1 MVVIVIIFTR
11 YIYIE
16 IRGEIL
22 RREYINYPFDLPIKI
37 SYFNIKNYPTHWHN
51 SIEIIYVLKGSLHIK
66 IDTDSFTLNE
76 REVEIINS
84 DESHEIQGIDDNKVL
99 IFNID
104 PFFFEKY
111 YKDINNIFFYTNSN
125 DDEDQNGPEYEELR
139 TILSQMLCEY
149 VQKLEDYDEEIE
161 ELLITLLYHLVNNFH
176 YLTHEKEELKE
187 KTDQLARYHRISKYI
202 YNNYN
207 NNITL
212 KEIAKKEFLSPHYL
226 SHEIKYATGYSFTD
240 LINLTRI
247 EESIKLLLDSDM
259 SISEISDEIGFS
271 HVRYFN
277 KNFKYYYGC
286 TPLQYRK
293 KYATTEKEYDLSK
306 QFVELSL
313 NDALETLSYSLE
325 NYNRFNFENKLWNI
339 HVDVDKI
346 LNPLEKDF
354 KEYINLG
361 ESFDLLI
368 EDNKDILEEIQE
380 EIHFEYGRLEKMF
393 HSDMGV
399 FLDSDFYNWN
409 KAKGVLEFLSN
420 IYLKPL
426 ILLDNLDYSLEKYIN
441 ILSSFLDY
449 FTELDIVE
457 VTDFKFQFDSR
468 LSEDIKYNLRQYI
481 KNYYE
486 LEVCEID
493 FTSKSDLNS
502 IYDTAYMLPYIIHN
516 TIFKGNSLS
525 FLKAFDVLEKE
536 INITNEVFIGAPGIV
551 NDMGI
556 RKPSYYAYYLLSK
569 LGNDI
574 IALDDG
580 YIVTKSDNY
589 YAILLYSHNDD
600 VNTLVSYEDIYQK
613 GGVKKSFERK
623 YSLNI
628 VNIKNSTRIITYEVN
643 ESIGSSYNYWLAM
656 GSPDR
661 LSKEEKE
668 ILHKASYPKIE
679 FKYSKKSSVLNIIT
693 ELKGYGAKLIVLKN
707 IK

>member
-1 MVVIVIIFTR
+1 M
-11 YIYIE
+11 
-16 IRGEIL
+16 

-37 SYFNIKNYPTHWHN
+37 SFLNIKNSPTHWHN
-51 SIEIIYVLKGSLHIK
+51 SIEIIYVLKGSLNIT

-84 DESHEIQGIDDNKVL
+84 DESHSISAIADNKVL

-111 YKDINNIFFYTNSN
+111 YKDINNVFFYTNSN
-125 DDEDQNGPEYEELR
+125 DDEDQNGPEYEELK
-139 TILSQMLCEY
+139 TILSQILCEY
-149 VQKLEDYDEEIE
+149 VQKVEDYDEEIE
-161 ELLITLLYHLVNNFH
+161 KHLITLLYHLVNNFH

-187 KTDQLARYHRISKYI
+187 KTDQLDRYHRISKYI

-240 LINLTRI
+240 LINLTRV

-277 KNFKYYYGC
+277 KNFKLYYNC

-293 KYATTEKEYDLSK
+293 KYATTEKEYELSK
-306 QFVELSL
+306 QFIELSL
-313 NDALETLSYSLE
+313 SDALNSLSYNLE

-339 HVDVDKI
+339 HVDVEKTI
-346 LNPLEKDF
+346 QPLEHYF
-354 KEYINLG
+354 KEHINLG
-361 ESFDLLI
+361 EAFDLLI

-399 FLDSDFYNWN
+399 FLDSNFYNWN
-409 KAKGVLEFLSN
+409 KAKGVLEFLSD
-420 IYLKPL
+420 ISLKPL
-426 ILLDNLDYSLEKYIN
+426 ILLDNFEYSLEKYIN

-449 FTELDIVE
+449 FNELDIVE
-457 VTDFKFQFDSR
+457 TSEFKFQFDSR
-468 LSEDIKYNLRQYI
+468 LSEDIKTNLRSYI
-481 KNYYE
+481 TGVYD
-486 LEVCEID
+486 LEVYSTDYIS
-493 FTSKSDLNS
+493 TSDLNN
-502 IYDTAYMLPYIIHN
+502 IYDTTYMLPYIIHT
-516 TIFKGNSLS
+516 TIFKGISIN

-536 INITNEVFIGAPGIV
+536 VNITNEVFIGGSGIV

-556 RKPSYYAYYLLSK
+556 RKPSYYAYYLLSM
-569 LGNDI
+569 LGNEI
-574 IALDDG
+574 ISLDDG
-580 YIVTKSDNY
+580 CIVTKSDKCY
-589 YAILLYSHNDD
+589 TILLYSHNNDINSLAD
-600 VNTLVSYEDIYQK
+600 YQDIYQES
-613 GGVKKSFERK
+613 GIKKSFERK

-628 VNIKNSTRIITYEVN
+628 LNIKNSTRIITYEVN
-643 ESIGSSYNYWLAM
+643 EYTGSSYNYWLSM

-668 ILHKASYPKIE
+668 SLYKASYPKID

-707 IK
+707 LK

>member
-1 MVVIVIIFTR
+1 M
-11 YIYIE
+11 
-16 IRGEIL
+16 
-22 RREYINYPFDLPIKI
+22 RREYINYPFELPIKI
-37 SYFNIKNYPTHWHN
+37 SYLNIKNYPTHWHN
-51 SIEIIYVLKGSLHIK
+51 SIEIIYVLKGSLQIK

-84 DESHEIQGIDDNKVL
+84 DESHEIQSLEDNKVL

-125 DDEDQNGPEYEELR
+125 DTEDQNGSEYEELK
-139 TILSQMLCEY
+139 TLLSQMLCEY

-176 YLTHEKEELKE
+176 YLTYEKEELKE

-212 KEIAKKEFLSPHYL
+212 QEIAKKEFLSTHYL

-277 KNFKYYYGC
+277 KNFKYYFRC

-313 NDALETLSYSLE
+313 NDALETLSYNLE

-339 HVDVDKI
+339 HVDVDKV

-354 KEYINLG
+354 KEYVNLG

-368 EDNKDILEEIQE
+368 EDNKDILEEVQE

-426 ILLDNLDYSLEKYIN
+426 ILLDNLDYSLDKYIN

-457 VTDFKFQFDSR
+457 VSDFKFQFDSR
-468 LSEDIKYNLRQYI
+468 LSQNIKSNLRQYI
-481 KNYYE
+481 KNFYE

-516 TIFKGNSLS
+516 TISKGNSLS

-536 INITNEVFIGAPGIV
+536 INITNEIFIGAPGIV

-600 VNTLVSYEDIYQK
+600 VNTLASYEDIYQK
-613 GGVKKSFERK
+613 GGIKKSFERK

-628 VNIKNSTRIITYEVN
+628 VNIKNSTRIITYELN

>member
-1 MVVIVIIFTR
+1 M
-11 YIYIE
+11 
-16 IRGEIL
+16 
-22 RREYINYPFDLPIKI
+22 RREYINYPFELPIKI
-37 SYFNIKNYPTHWHN
+37 SYLNIKNYPTHWHN
-51 SIEIIYVLKGSLHIK
+51 SIEIIYVLKGSLQIK

-84 DESHEIQGIDDNKVL
+84 DESHEIQSLEDNKVL

-125 DDEDQNGPEYEELR
+125 DDEDQNGSEYEELK
-139 TILSQMLCEY
+139 TLLSQMLCEY

-176 YLTHEKEELKE
+176 YLTYEKEELKE

-212 KEIAKKEFLSPHYL
+212 QEIAKKEFLSTHYL

-277 KNFKYYYGC
+277 KNFKYYFGC

-313 NDALETLSYSLE
+313 NDALETLSYNLE

-339 HVDVDKI
+339 HVDVDKV

-354 KEYINLG
+354 KEYVNLG

-457 VTDFKFQFDSR
+457 VSDFKFQFDSR

-516 TIFKGNSLS
+516 TISKGNSLS

-536 INITNEVFIGAPGIV
+536 INITNEIFIGAPGIV

-600 VNTLVSYEDIYQK
+600 VNTLASYEDIYQK
-613 GGVKKSFERK
+613 GGIKKSFERK

-628 VNIKNSTRIITYEVN
+628 VNIKNSTRIITYELN

>member
-11 YIYIE
+11 YIYFKT
-16 IRGEIL
+16 RGEIL

-37 SYFNIKNYPTHWHN
+37 AYLNIKNYPTHWHN

-66 IDTDSFTLNE
+66 IDTDSFTLKE

-125 DDEDQNGPEYEELR
+125 DDEDQNGPEYEELK

-212 KEIAKKEFLSPHYL
+212 QEIAKKEFLSPHYL

-306 QFVELSL
+306 QYVELSL
-313 NDALETLSYSLE
+313 SDALEVLSYSLE

-441 ILSSFLDY
+441 VLNSFLDY
-449 FTELDIVE
+449 FTELDIIE
-457 VTDFKFQFDSR
+457 VSEFKFQFDSR
-468 LSEDIKYNLRQYI
+468 LSEDIKLKLRQYI
-481 KNYYE
+481 NDTYE
-486 LEVCEID
+486 LKVCEND
-493 FTSKSDLNS
+493 FTPNSHLNS

-516 TIFKGNSLS
+516 TIFKGDSLIS
-525 FLKAFDVLEKE
+525 LKAFDVLEKE

-569 LGNDI
+569 LGSYI

-600 VNTLVSYEDIYQK
+600 VNTLVSYEDIYQQ

-628 VNIKNSTRIITYEVN
+628 VNIKNSTRIITYELN

>member
-1 MVVIVIIFTR
+1 MVVIVIIFTKD
-11 YIYIE
+11 IYIE

-84 DESHEIQGIDDNKVL
+84 DESHEIQGIGDNKVL

-125 DDEDQNGPEYEELR
+125 DDEDQNGPEYEELKS
-139 TILSQMLCEY
+139 ILSQMLCEY

-161 ELLITLLYHLVNNFH
+161 KLLITLLYHLVNNFH

-187 KTDQLARYHRISKYI
+187 KKDQLDRYHRISKYI

-212 KEIAKKEFLSPHYL
+212 QEIAKKEFLSPHYL

-293 KYATTEKEYDLSK
+293 KYATSEKEYELSK
-306 QFVELSL
+306 KLIELSL
-313 NDALETLSYSLE
+313 NDALESLSYSLE

-339 HVDVDKI
+339 HVDVDKV
-346 LNPLEKDF
+346 LNPLETSF

-420 IYLKPL
+420 ISLKPL
-426 ILLDNLDYSLEKYIN
+426 ILLDNLDYSFEKYIN
-441 ILSSFLDY
+441 ILNSFLEY
-449 FTELDIVE
+449 FKELDIVDI
-457 VTDFKFQFDSR
+457 TDFKFQFDSR
-468 LSEDIKYNLRQYI
+468 LSEEIKNNLRDYI
-481 KNYYE
+481 KNYHE
-486 LEVCEID
+486 LDVCEVD
-493 FTSKSDLNS
+493 FTANSNLNS
-502 IYDTAYMLPYIIHN
+502 IYDTAYMLPYIIHS
-516 TIFKGNSLS
+516 TIFKTNSLN
-525 FLKAFDVLEKE
+525 FLKAFDVLGKE
-536 INITNEVFIGAPGIV
+536 INITNEVFIGAPGIA

-569 LGNDI
+569 LGNFI
-574 IALDDG
+574 IDLDDG

-600 VNTLVSYEDIYQK
+600 VNKLASYEDIYQK
-613 GGVKKSFERK
+613 GEIKKSFERK

-643 ESIGSSYNYWLAM
+643 ESTGSSYNYWLAM

-693 ELKGYGAKLIVLKN
+693 NLKGYGAKLIVLKN

>member
-1 MVVIVIIFTR
+1 M
-11 YIYIE
+11 
-16 IRGEIL
+16 

-37 SYFNIKNYPTHWHN
+37 SYLNIKNYPTHWHN
-51 SIEIIYVLKGSLHIK
+51 SIEIIYVLKGSLQIK

-111 YKDINNIFFYTNSN
+111 YKDINNIFFYTSSN
-125 DDEDQNGPEYEELR
+125 DDEEQTGPEYEELK

-212 KEIAKKEFLSPHYL
+212 QEIAKKEFLSPHYL

-306 QFVELSL
+306 QFEELSL

-354 KEYINLG
+354 KECINLG

-457 VTDFKFQFDSR
+457 VADFKFQFDSR
-468 LSEDIKYNLRQYI
+468 LSEDIKDNLRQYI
-481 KNYYE
+481 KDYYE

>member
-1 MVVIVIIFTR
+1 M
-11 YIYIE
+11 
-16 IRGEIL
+16 

-37 SYFNIKNYPTHWHN
+37 SYLNIKNYPTHWHN

-84 DESHEIQGIDDNKVL
+84 DESHEIQGMDDNKVL

-125 DDEDQNGPEYEELR
+125 DDEDQNGPEYEELK

-212 KEIAKKEFLSPHYL
+212 QEIAKKEFLSPHYL

-306 QFVELSL
+306 QFEELSL

-354 KEYINLG
+354 KECINLG
-361 ESFDLLI
+361 EAFDLLI

-457 VTDFKFQFDSR
+457 VADFKFQFDSR
-468 LSEDIKYNLRQYI
+468 LSEDIKDNLRQYI
-481 KNYYE
+481 KDYYE

>member
-1 MVVIVIIFTR
+1 M
-11 YIYIE
+11 
-16 IRGEIL
+16 
-22 RREYINYPFDLPIKI
+22 RREYINYPLELPIKI
-37 SYFNIKNYPTHWHN
+37 SYLNIKNYPTHWHN
-51 SIEIIYVLKGSLHIK
+51 SIEIIYVLKGSLQIK

-84 DESHEIQGIDDNKVL
+84 DESHEIQSLEDNKVL

-125 DDEDQNGPEYEELR
+125 DAEDQNGIEYEELK

-176 YLTHEKEELKE
+176 YLTYEKEELKE

-212 KEIAKKEFLSPHYL
+212 QEIAKKEFLSPHYL

-313 NDALETLSYSLE
+313 NDALETLSYNLE

-339 HVDVDKI
+339 HVDVDKV
-346 LNPLEKDF
+346 LNPLEKGF
-354 KEYINLG
+354 KEYVNLG

-457 VTDFKFQFDSR
+457 VSDFKFQFDSR
-468 LSEDIKYNLRQYI
+468 LSEDIKSNLRQYI
-481 KNYYE
+481 KNSYE

-516 TIFKGNSLS
+516 TIFKGNSLN

-536 INITNEVFIGAPGIV
+536 INITNEIFIGAPGIV
-551 NDMGI
+551 NDMGV

-600 VNTLVSYEDIYQK
+600 VNTLASYEDIYQK
-613 GGVKKSFERK
+613 GGIKKSFERK

-628 VNIKNSTRIITYEVN
+628 VNIKNSTRIITYELN

>member
-1 MVVIVIIFTR
+1 M
-11 YIYIE
+11 
-16 IRGEIL
+16 

-37 SYFNIKNYPTHWHN
+37 SFLNIKNSPTHWHN
-51 SIEIIYVLKGSLHIK
+51 SIEIIYVLKGSLNIT

-84 DESHEIQGIDDNKVL
+84 DESHSISAIDDNKVL

-111 YKDINNIFFYTNSN
+111 YKDINNVFFYTNSN
-125 DDEDQNGPEYEELR
+125 DDEDQNGPEYEELK
-139 TILSQMLCEY
+139 TILSQILCEY
-149 VQKLEDYDEEIE
+149 VQKVEDYDEEIE
-161 ELLITLLYHLVNNFH
+161 KHLITLLYHLVNNFH

-187 KTDQLARYHRISKYI
+187 KTDQLDRYHRISKYI

-240 LINLTRI
+240 LINLTRV

-277 KNFKYYYGC
+277 KNFKLYYNC

-293 KYATTEKEYDLSK
+293 KYATTEKEYELSK
-306 QFVELSL
+306 QFIELSL
-313 NDALETLSYSLE
+313 SDALNSLSYNLE

-339 HVDVDKI
+339 HVDVEKTI
-346 LNPLEKDF
+346 QPLEHYF
-354 KEYINLG
+354 KEHINLG
-361 ESFDLLI
+361 EAFDLLI

-399 FLDSDFYNWN
+399 FLDSNFYNWN
-409 KAKGVLEFLSN
+409 KAKGVLEFLSD
-420 IYLKPL
+420 ISLKPL
-426 ILLDNLDYSLEKYIN
+426 ILLDNFEYSLEKYIN

-449 FTELDIVE
+449 FNELDIVE
-457 VTDFKFQFDSR
+457 TSEFKFQFDSR
-468 LSEDIKYNLRQYI
+468 LSEDIKTNLRSYI
-481 KNYYE
+481 TGVYE
-486 LEVCEID
+486 LEVYSTDYIS
-493 FTSKSDLNS
+493 TSDLNN
-502 IYDTAYMLPYIIHN
+502 IYDTTYMLPYIIHT
-516 TIFKGNSLS
+516 TIFKGISIN

-536 INITNEVFIGAPGIV
+536 VNITNEVFIGGSGIV

-556 RKPSYYAYYLLSK
+556 RKPSYYAYYLLSM
-569 LGNDI
+569 LGNEI
-574 IALDDG
+574 ISLDDG
-580 YIVTKSDNY
+580 CIVTKSDKCY
-589 YAILLYSHNDD
+589 TILLYSHNNDINSLAD
-600 VNTLVSYEDIYQK
+600 YQDIYQES
-613 GGVKKSFERK
+613 GIKKSFERK

-628 VNIKNSTRIITYEVN
+628 LNIKNSTRIITYEVN
-643 ESIGSSYNYWLAM
+643 EYTGSSYNYWLSM

-668 ILHKASYPKIE
+668 ILYKASYPKID

-707 IK
+707 LK

>member
-1 MVVIVIIFTR
+1 M
-11 YIYIE
+11 
-16 IRGEIL
+16 
-22 RREYINYPFDLPIKI
+22 RREYINYPFELPIKI
-37 SYFNIKNYPTHWHN
+37 SYLNIKNYPTHWHN
-51 SIEIIYVLKGSLHIK
+51 SIEIIYVLKGSLQIK

-84 DESHEIQGIDDNKVL
+84 DESHEIQSLEDNKVL

-125 DDEDQNGPEYEELR
+125 DDEDQNGSEYEELK
-139 TILSQMLCEY
+139 TLLSQMLCEY

-176 YLTHEKEELKE
+176 YLTYEKEELKE

-212 KEIAKKEFLSPHYL
+212 QEIAKKEFLSTHYL

-277 KNFKYYYGC
+277 KNFKYYFGC

-313 NDALETLSYSLE
+313 NDALETLSYNLE

-339 HVDVDKI
+339 HVDVDKV

-354 KEYINLG
+354 KEYVNLG

-368 EDNKDILEEIQE
+368 EDSKDILEEIQE

-457 VTDFKFQFDSR
+457 VSDFKFQFDSR

-516 TIFKGNSLS
+516 TISKGNSLS

-536 INITNEVFIGAPGIV
+536 INITNEIFIGAPGIV

-600 VNTLVSYEDIYQK
+600 VNTLASYEDIYQK
-613 GGVKKSFERK
+613 GGIKKSFERK

-628 VNIKNSTRIITYEVN
+628 VNIKNSTRIITYELN

>member
-1 MVVIVIIFTR
+1 M
-11 YIYIE
+11 
-16 IRGEIL
+16 
-22 RREYINYPFDLPIKI
+22 RREYINYPFNLPIKI
-37 SYFNIKNYPTHWHN
+37 SYLNIQNYPTHWHN
-51 SIEIIYVLKGSLHIK
+51 SIEIIYVLKGSLDIS
-66 IDTDSFTLNE
+66 IDTDSFTINE

-84 DESHEIQGIDDNKVL
+84 DESHKITSSDDNKVL
-99 IFNID
+99 LFNID

-111 YKDINNIFFYTNSN
+111 YKDINNVFFYTNSS
-125 DDEDQNGPEYEELR
+125 DTEDQNGPEYDELK
-139 TILSQMLCEY
+139 TFLSQMLCEY
-149 VQKLEDYDEEIE
+149 VQKLDDYDEEIE
-161 ELLITLLYHLVNNFH
+161 GILINLLYHLVNNFH
-176 YLTHEKEELKE
+176 YLTHEKEELKD
-187 KTDQLARYHRISKYI
+187 KTEQLDRYHRISKYI
-202 YNNYN
+202 FNNYN

-212 KEIAKKEFLSPHYL
+212 QEIAKKEFLSPHYL

-247 EESIKLLLDSDM
+247 EESLKLLLDSDM
-259 SISEISDEIGFS
+259 SISEISDEVGFS
-271 HVRYFN
+271 HVRYYN
-277 KNFKYYYGC
+277 KNFKYYYNC

-293 KYATTEKEYDLSK
+293 KNFVTEKEYEVSK
-306 QFVELSL
+306 NYYELPL
-313 NDALETLSYSLE
+313 TEALDFLSYSLE
-325 NYNRFNFENKLWNI
+325 NYNRFNFENKLWNVHI
-339 HVDVDKI
+339 DMDRVIKP
-346 LNPLEKDF
+346 LNQDF
-354 KEYINLG
+354 KEAVNLG
-361 ESFDLLI
+361 EAFDLLI

-409 KAKGVLEFLSN
+409 KAKGVLEFLSS

-426 ILLDNLDYSLEKYIN
+426 ILLDNTDYSLKKYIT
-441 ILSSFLDY
+441 ILKSFLDY

-457 VTDFKFQFDSR
+457 ISDFKFQFHT
-468 LSEDIKYNLRQYI
+468 DIDQNIRHTLREFLTTDYN
-481 KNYYE
+481 
-486 LEVCEID
+486 LEVCVD
-493 FTSKSDLNS
+493 NFPSTPNLNT

-516 TIFKGNSLS
+516 TIFKGNSLN
-525 FLKAFDVLEKE
+525 FLKAFDVLEKAL
-536 INITNEVFIGAPGIV
+536 NITNEVFIGAPGIV

-569 LGNDI
+569 LGDDI
-574 IALDDG
+574 IAMDDG
-580 YIVTKSDNY
+580 YIVTKSSNY

-600 VNTLVSYEDIYQK
+600 VNILASYDDIYK
-613 GGVKKSFERK
+613 NNELKKSFERK

-643 ESIGSSYNYWLAM
+643 ETTGSSYNYWLSM
-656 GSPDR
+656 GLPDR